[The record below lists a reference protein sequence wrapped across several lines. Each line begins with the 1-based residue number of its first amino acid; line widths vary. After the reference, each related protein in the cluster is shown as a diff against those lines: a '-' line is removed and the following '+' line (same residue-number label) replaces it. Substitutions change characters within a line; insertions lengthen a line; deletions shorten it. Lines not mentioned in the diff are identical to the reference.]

1 VVITHSNTM
10 VKSMEKTSSKPSK
23 KLSFD
28 PKASADENIEAFLSL
43 MEEESPEFGGLLR
56 SNLEKILPLG
66 EPGQRTR
73 ARVTFNKA
81 VAEHLDK

>member
-1 VVITHSNTM
+1 M
-10 VKSMEKTSSKPSK
+10 VNPMDKTTGKPSK

-28 PKASADENIEAFLSL
+28 PKASADENIELFLLL
-43 MEEESPEFGGLLR
+43 MEEENPDLGGVLR
-56 SNLEKILPLG
+56 SNLKKILPLG

-73 ARVTFNKA
+73 ARMEFNKA